1 MTKKIFRS
9 ICLVSFTVMLAV
21 LVLIMGVL
29 YDYFSGIQQRQLKTQ
44 TLLAAKGVGDEGL
57 DYFSGLDTQG
67 YRISWINP
75 DGSVIYDSEAQ
86 ASQMENH
93 MDREEIREA
102 LETGYGESSRYS
114 TTLTEKQ
121 FYSAA
126 LLSDGTVVRL
136 SDTQYSM
143 LTLVLAIL
151 QPMLVVIAAAVV
163 LALVLAS
170 GLSRKIMDP
179 LNGLDLD
186 KPLSNSAYPEL
197 STLLQKLD
205 SQQCQ
210 IRSHLAELERRREEL
225 DTITNNMSEGFA
237 LFSDKG
243 RVISINR
250 RASALLKI
258 SGAGESV
265 YTSGCGRE
273 ITELVDGA
281 RGGLS
286 GEKLLE
292 LEGLKYRFSVNP
304 VMRDSAVTGAAMII
318 FDVTEKERS
327 EELRREFTANVSHE
341 LKTPLHSISGCA
353 ELLKNGLVKPQ
364 DTERFA
370 SQIYS
375 EAQRMIHLVDNI
387 IKLSRLDEGAEGMVP
402 ETMDLHEAALEV
414 VKNLQ
419 PTAGVAGVSL
429 SLEGTSATISGIPQ
443 LISGIIF
450 NLCDNGIK
458 YNRSGGYVRVETGLE
473 NGAAKLTVS
482 DNGVGISPED
492 QERIFERFYRVD
504 KSHSKQVGGT
514 GLGLSIVKHAA
525 RLHNAK
531 IELRSQPGKG
541 TSISL
546 IFPKS
551 E

>member
-292 LEGLKYRFSVNP
+292 LEGSKYRFSVNP

-429 SLEGTSATISGIPQ
+429 SLEGASATISGIPQ

-504 KSHSKQVGGT
+504 KSHSKQAGGT

-531 IELRSQPGKG
+531 IELHSQPGKG